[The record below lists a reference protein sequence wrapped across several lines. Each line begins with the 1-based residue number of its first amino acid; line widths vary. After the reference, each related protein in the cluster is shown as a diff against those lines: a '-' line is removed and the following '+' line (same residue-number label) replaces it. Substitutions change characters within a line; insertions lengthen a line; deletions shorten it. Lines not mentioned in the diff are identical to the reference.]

1 MHQSS
6 NYRKVV
12 LMRSLGEYFDEIS
25 DDLSEILEDI
35 ERAIDLIE
43 EGRSKR
49 ALSILAEARDALE
62 EFLGYEEIEEEEYE
76 EEDEEDEDEEEE

>member
-1 MHQSS
+1 VI
-6 NYRKVV
+6 RVK
-12 LMRSLGEYFDEIS
+12 SLGDYFDEIS
-25 DDLSEILEDI
+25 EDLDEILESI
-35 ERAIDLIE
+35 EKAIDLIE

-62 EFLGYEEIEEEEYE
+62 ELLGYEEIEEEEYE